1 MFQYITFK
9 MCLNDHHMYI
19 LVLKGRGYID
29 HKCGVTRQK
38 HVLQYNTVKP
48 NLKGPVDLL
57 RFRESFGLK
66 KAKIKKNFGLD
77 ISFGSSNSSV

>member
-1 MFQYITFK
+1 
-9 MCLNDHHMYI
+9 MYI

-38 HVLQYNTVKP
+38 HVHVLQYNTVKP
-48 NLKGPVDLL
+48 NLKGPVYLL

-66 KAKIKKNFGLD
+66 KAKI
-77 ISFGSSNSSV
+77 